1 MDCKSDFL
9 NDLLEFKKC
18 QIQYVGK
25 AETCFSLRQHNHRKL
40 MLFQPRTIFAMKGH
54 VFNRDASFII
64 IGQIRESTLSRET
77 RKIY

>member
-1 MDCKSDFL
+1 MYVCIYIYMDCKSDFL

-40 MLFQPRTIFAMKGH
+40 MLFQPRTI
-54 VFNRDASFII
+54 
-64 IGQIRESTLSRET
+64 LL
-77 RKIY
+77 